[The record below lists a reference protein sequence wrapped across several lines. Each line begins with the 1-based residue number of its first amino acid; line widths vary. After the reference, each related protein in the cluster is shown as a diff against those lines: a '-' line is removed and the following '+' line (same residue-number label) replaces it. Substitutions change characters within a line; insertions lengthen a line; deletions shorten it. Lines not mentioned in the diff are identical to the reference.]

1 MPMAV
6 LCIYQELIP
15 TRLSTDLNAE
25 ATTRRSAMDSLM
37 VDEEIGFVVKTING
51 M

>member
-1 MPMAV
+1 MLKAV
-6 LCIYQELIP
+6 LCIFLELIP
-15 TRLSTDLNAE
+15 TRLSTDFNAE

-37 VDEEIGFVVKTING
+37 VDEEIAFVVKTING